1 MSYAG
6 EFLVSA
12 PMKRKAD
19 YGVFAKERAPICG
32 EFGASQLSKCR
43 GDDIRRDDI
52 PVAGKQIV
60 FGGIRPLVV
69 TE

>member
-32 EFGASQLSKCR
+32 EFGASQICKFR
-43 GDDIRRDDI
+43 GSNIRRDDI
-52 PVAGKQIV
+52 PFDGKQIV